1 MAFKRITLAFAILLT
16 GCEESL
22 TVEDICV
29 QSPAIC
35 SDLNQDSHCKAQRE
49 RTIFSRH
56 LESLQPT
63 DEHKYQLLKAFEH
76 YNQCIALAANIQ
88 HIKLKSKT
96 TARRRAHLTSMRE
109 IARIYQ
115 QTKHTSHPGLLY
127 YHWSRNNDES
137 ALTRLLALEHTAEV
151 EQSAEMQFY
160 LASYYIKVD
169 EEKAINFLYNTLAL
183 NKAKHEPNP
192 EIYMSLISLFYKH
205 QQYKHAYIFAKIAQF
220 SGIEHIDILLIEQQL
235 IAQGKNLESL
245 DRLAEQTLQ
254 QIDQGTFISPR
265 K

>member
-22 TVEDICV
+22 TVEGICV
-29 QSPAIC
+29 QSPAMC
-35 SDLNQDSHCKAQRE
+35 NDLNQDSHCKAQRE

-169 EEKAINFLYNTLAL
+169 EEKAINFYTT
-183 NKAKHEPNP
+183 
-192 EIYMSLISLFYKH
+192 
-205 QQYKHAYIFAKIAQF
+205 
-220 SGIEHIDILLIEQQL
+220 
-235 IAQGKNLESL
+235 
-245 DRLAEQTLQ
+245 R
-254 QIDQGTFISPR
+254 
-265 K
+265 